1 MNVLWRNLLSI
12 SGKFIRFAQT
22 KQLQM
27 LKKIT
32 ILLFAFIFAAL
43 SNSIAGISLDVK
55 IYTGYIISSFSVTPV
70 MGKYIIYENENKI
83 AEVLKNDIVKFTVN
97 ENKIKLSLN
106 NKEIGLFSNISLSGA
121 GYINAFKLKPIAP
134 AVKERTYDDDLRLSV
149 VGDKFLIIN
158 HVDVENYVAG
168 VVQSEG
174 GGGLKDNEFY
184 MVQAITCRTYALNNM
199 KKHAK
204 EGYNLCDSVHC
215 QLYYGR
221 CKNSDILAAVY
232 KTVGNVIVDKDDKM
246 IAAAFHSNSGGQTVN
261 SEDIWKI
268 STTYLKSVED
278 TFSLKMPAAKWERKI
293 SKQKWF
299 DYLAKKYNYPID
311 NPEKLKAVRNFSQE
325 KRMVYLVDSIKL
337 TSIRADFGL
346 KSTFFSIID
355 LGDTLLFKGKGYGHG
370 VGLSQQGAIRMAQ
383 LGFTYKDI
391 IRFYY
396 KDVEIVN
403 YEQLMIK

>member
-1 MNVLWRNLLSI
+1 MS
-12 SGKFIRFAQT
+12 
-22 KQLQM
+22 
-27 LKKIT
+27 KKILL
-32 ILLFAFIFAAL
+32 LLFSFLFAAL
-43 SNSIAGISLDVK
+43 FTVRAGISLDVK
-55 IYTGYIISSFSVTPV
+55 IYTGYKISSFTVMPI
-70 MGKYIIYENENKI
+70 MGKYIIYDNETKV

-97 ENKIKLSLN
+97 ENKVKVSIN
-106 NKEIGLFSNISLSGA
+106 NKEIGSYLNVSMSGA
-121 GYINAFKLKPIAP
+121 GYINAFKLKPLVP

-149 VGDKFLIIN
+149 NGDIFLLVN
-158 HVDVENYVAG
+158 HVDIEHYVAG

-174 GGGLKDNEFY
+174 GGGVKDNEFY
-184 MVQAITCRTYALNNM
+184 LVQTITCRTYALNNM

-232 KTVGNVIVDKDDKM
+232 KTVGDVIVDKDDKM
-246 IAAAFHSNSGGQTVN
+246 IAAAFHANSGGQTVN

-278 TFSLKMPAAKWERKI
+278 TFSLKMPSAKWEKKI

-299 DYLAKKYNYPID
+299 GYLAEKYNYPID

-325 KRMVYLVDSIKL
+325 KRLVYLVDSIKL
-337 TSIRADFGL
+337 TSIRTDFGL
-346 KSTFFSIID
+346 RSTFFSIID
-355 LGDTLLFKGKGYGHG
+355 LGDTLLFKGRGYGHG

-396 KDVEIVN
+396 KDVEIIN